1 MRGPAMTEHE
11 HELLAL
17 GQAIRHER
25 HAKGLS
31 IASLASKAGVSPKSL
46 NRVELG
52 QGGPTWNTLSAIA
65 SALGISV
72 LLRPDQDAIL
82 ARHGE
87 RRLTPEEFE
96 KHLGHLPTDGEG

>member
-1 MRGPAMTEHE
+1 MTEHE
-11 HELLAL
+11 RELLKL

-31 IASLASKAGVSPKSL
+31 MASLASKAGVSPKSL

-65 SALGISV
+65 SALGLSV
-72 LLRPDQDAIL
+72 LLRPDLSEDAIL

-96 KHLGHLPTDGEG
+96 EHFGHLPTDGEG